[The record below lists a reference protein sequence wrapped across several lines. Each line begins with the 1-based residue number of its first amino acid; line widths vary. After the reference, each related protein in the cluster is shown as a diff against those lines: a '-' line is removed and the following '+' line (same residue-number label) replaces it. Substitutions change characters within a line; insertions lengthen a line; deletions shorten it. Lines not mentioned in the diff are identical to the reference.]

1 MVGQGP
7 SDARAQIGA
16 AARVVDVAIVGGGL
30 AGSLA
35 AALLGRDGHR
45 VALIDVNDVYPP
57 DFRCEKLAGE
67 QPRLLRE
74 LGLFDALD
82 GIATPI
88 DTMHVARFGRLVERM
103 PSLEYGFLYQDLV
116 NAVRRRIPSA
126 VDRITGRVEDIV
138 AGDDRQRVV
147 MASRE
152 PIEARLV
159 VLAAGPLDGLQQK
172 LGIARRTIRNGHSLT
187 IGFDVAPAG
196 RAAFPFPALT
206 YYGDRLAQRIGYVS
220 FFPLGD
226 VMRANLFCYR
236 GHDADWARAF
246 RQNPQAMLFDSLPGL
261 HRLTGDIEITSKA
274 QVRRTDLYVSENHLR
289 GGVVLVG
296 DAFQASCPATGT
308 GTTRVMTDV
317 GQLCRSYLP
326 QWLGSPGM
334 GAEKIAQ
341 FYDDPVKRACDRDT
355 LQLAEYGLSFA
366 TDRGMMWHARRL
378 RAFLRPQMRNM
389 LRPTRAAAPDLR
401 ASA

>member
-7 SDARAQIGA
+7 SEPRVQIGA
-16 AARVVDVAIVGGGL
+16 TARVVDVAIVGGGL

-67 QPRLLRE
+67 QPTLLRE
-74 LGLFDALD
+74 LGLFEAME

-88 DTMHVARFGRLVERM
+88 DHMHVARFGRLVERM
-103 PSLEYGFLYQDLV
+103 PSQEYGFLYQDLV
-116 NAVRRRIPSA
+116 NAVRRRIPA
-126 VDRITGRVEDIV
+126 PVERIVARVEDI
-138 AGDDRQRVV
+138 AASDDRQRVV
-147 MASRE
+147 LASGE
-152 PIEARLV
+152 SIEARLV
-159 VLAAGPLDGLQQK
+159 ILAAGPLDGLQRK
-172 LGIARRTIRNGHSLT
+172 LGIARRMIRNGHSLT
-187 IGFDVAPAG
+187 VGFDVAPAG

-220 FFPLGD
+220 FFPLGG

-246 RQNPQAMLFDSLPGL
+246 RQNPHAMLFDSLPGL
-261 HRLTGDIEITSKA
+261 HRLTGDIEVTSKA
-274 QVRRTDLYVSENHLR
+274 QVRRTDLYVSENYRR

-317 GQLCRSYLP
+317 GQLCRGYVSR
-326 QWLGSPGM
+326 WLGTPGM
-334 GAEKIAQ
+334 GPEKIAQ

-355 LQLAEYGLSFA
+355 LRLAEYGLSFA

-378 RAFLRPQMRNM
+378 RAFLRPRMRNM
-389 LRPTRAAAPDLR
+389 LRPARPATPDR
-401 ASA
+401 EASA